1 MDFDIPTIATKI
13 QEKIG
18 QIEDTRK
25 LLYQAGKEKAQA
37 TSDYDKALAIA
48 LIKLKEGQIQEF
60 HGLKVG
66 SVPASI
72 AEKVAKGICSEER
85 FKMELAE
92 TNYKSIVTKL
102 DCIQSELNAYQ
113 SINRYLVHEA

>member
-1 MDFDIPTIATKI
+1 VQD
-13 QEKIG
+13 
-18 QIEDTRK
+18 
-25 LLYQAGKEKAQA
+25 L
-37 TSDYDKALAIA
+37 
-48 LIKLKEGQIQEF
+48 

-66 SVPASI
+66 NVPISI
-72 AEKVAKGICSEER
+72 AEKVAKGICSKER
-85 FKMELAE
+85 YTMELAE